1 MQKSPTPPL
10 KMVDI
15 LALDRTRLAN
25 ERTLLAYARS
35 AFALLVAGI
44 SLIKVFPQ
52 DVTIA
57 ILGSTFIGLSPF
69 LLGFGI
75 YRSYRFQARWKHY
88 FNISPETLKTQ
99 LADIAPEVL

>member
-1 MQKSPTPPL
+1 MKQTSTLPL
-10 KMVDI
+10 KLVDI

-44 SLIKVFPQ
+44 SLMKVFPQ
-52 DVTIA
+52 DVNIA
-57 ILGSTFIGLSPF
+57 ILGSVFIGLSPF

-75 YRSYRFQARWKHY
+75 FRSYRFQARWKQY
-88 FNISPETLKTQ
+88 FSISPEILKTQ
-99 LADIAPEVL
+99 LEGIAPEVL